1 MAGEEKLSNPYVV
14 PAVSED
20 SPELGVFHTDYE
32 LVGGRVIC
40 RSGLLLPEYCLVTG
54 EAKELAIHACS
65 IWAPGVSVAKYRSWG
80 IGLMLTPVLLVL
92 WMILVPSAV
101 PWNTTVMLLVL
112 VVPVFLVVG
121 LVLFLLGGRRGQL
134 CRLQG
139 FITQRCQVTLR
150 RIAVYSA
157 VAMCAVLPLTFL
169 DVVNRQVAFWAFFV
183 PMLMLQNLLPMFFL
197 RGLRLRAVS
206 TPEGLFE
213 VRGFSKRYLEK
224 LRSLQEVSREA
235 AASRDL

>member
-20 SPELGVFHTDYE
+20 SPEQELFHTDYE

-54 EAKELAIHACS
+54 EANELAIHPCS
-65 IWAPGVSVAKYRSWG
+65 IWAPGMSVAKYRSWG
-80 IGLMLTPVLLVL
+80 IGLMLSPVLLVL
-92 WMILVPSAV
+92 WMILVPGAGQGNTILMLAV
-101 PWNTTVMLLVL
+101 LPIPVL
-112 VVPVFLVVG
+112 LVVG

-139 FITQRCQVTLR
+139 FVSQRCRARQR
-150 RIAVYSA
+150 RISLFSL
-157 VAMCAVLPLTFL
+157 VAMCLVLPLMWL
-169 DVVNRQVAFWAFFV
+169 DVVNRQVVYWAIFF
-183 PMLMLQNLLPMFFL
+183 PALMLQNLLPFFFL

-213 VRGFSKRYLEK
+213 VRGFSKPYLEK
-224 LRSLQEVSREA
+224 LRSLQEVGREA
-235 AASRDL
+235 AATRDL